1 MIKKSLF
8 YLSLLIS
15 TSIYAGNS
23 QIHSG
28 TIIKDTLSAMPNCT
42 HYEIPTHFCVWVS
55 EWGEINTTPI
65 LNHYL
70 PDLVVSVFTK
80 PHDNPWLEINKIV
93 DSIGEPIQK
102 GLVKGV
108 TGLDV
113 GSGNHSLLNSH
124 EQSVIFKEADVV
136 GNPTLAVIPQ
146 HGLLPT
152 TATAWKPY
160 FQSMS
165 DSVLWRGLPP
175 ASLLEEGE
183 ALGLNVVHHI
193 GTGLVNWGGVY
204 PHEGKVIN
212 DNDVKASAVIAE
224 RSTDLI
230 TRNGEYGHLYQ
241 SLSTSCGQHCS
252 AAPIQENS
260 KETYFQ
266 MIYPT
271 AQTDCHILGDSDSYT
286 ADMLNPEGA
295 YVWVVWRHY
304 QGCSDGDGEYLGRT

>member
-28 TIIKDTLSAMPNCT
+28 TIIKDTLAAMSNCT

-102 GLVKGV
+102 GLIKGV

-124 EQSVIFKEADVV
+124 EQSVIHNMDYY
-136 GNPTLAVIPQ
+136 LQ
-146 HGLLPT
+146 
-152 TATAWKPY
+152 
-160 FQSMS
+160 
-165 DSVLWRGLPP
+165 LPP
-175 ASLLEEGE
+175 
-183 ALGLNVVHHI
+183 LGNRTSNLCQI
-193 GTGLVNWGGVY
+193 ACYGVDY
-204 PHEGKVIN
+204 HPH
-212 DNDVKASAVIAE
+212 
-224 RSTDLI
+224 
-230 TRNGEYGHLYQ
+230 
-241 SLSTSCGQHCS
+241 HCS
-252 AAPIQENS
+252 
-260 KETYFQ
+260 KKVK
-266 MIYPT
+266 
-271 AQTDCHILGDSDSYT
+271 H
-286 ADMLNPEGA
+286 
-295 YVWVVWRHY
+295 
-304 QGCSDGDGEYLGRT
+304 